1 MVNETIRLT
10 VGWLSFIFGLLF
22 FISPSILFYKLIKKK
37 ITFDKIPIILTI
49 VNNLN
54 CFLWDIYGIRIKDT
68 FITFNNSIF
77 YFLTFICVCLY
88 FYFYTKEDTLKTFGI
103 ISVILIITILISL
116 FCFLIINNKEVIGY
130 IAMFVN
136 FIMYFGPGQ
145 NIYKV
150 FQNGNYNYLPIWSSV
165 TGLLNAIIC
174 FIYALI
180 IKKLSIQIVNGFG
193 IFICLFQIIVYFIF
207 RFKSNNNYEDH
218 YLSEDNNE
226 EYDTLKN
233 DDKYDLSKK

>member
-37 ITFDKIPIILTI
+37 ITFDKIPIILTL
-49 VNNLN
+49 VNYLN
-54 CFLWDIYGIRIKDT
+54 CLLWDIYGIRIKDT
-68 FITFNNSIF
+68 FITLNNSIF

-88 FYFYTKEDTLKTFGI
+88 FYFYTKEEFLNTFGI
-103 ISVILIITILISL
+103 ISAILIITILISL
-116 FCFLIINNKEVIGY
+116 FSFLIINNKEVIGY

-136 FIMYFGPGQ
+136 FIMYLGPGQ